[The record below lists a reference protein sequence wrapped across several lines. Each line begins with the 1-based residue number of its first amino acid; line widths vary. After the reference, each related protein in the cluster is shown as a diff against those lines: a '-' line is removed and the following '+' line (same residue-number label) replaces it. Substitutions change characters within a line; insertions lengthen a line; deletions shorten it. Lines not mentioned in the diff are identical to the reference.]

1 MRSKSRETLLIEFLI
16 RTAWIVTLATIAI
29 TEMFSQKPAFGAE
42 AVAFNTFD
50 VETTK
55 GKVTAANSGR
65 DQMMVKF
72 NGKAIE
78 ITMVGMEKA
87 GPKISD
93 QFASLVL
100 MAYDAGTHKEFDK
113 AYKIWLEEC
122 GCNRQDARV
131 NKEYF
136 RKAWWVRG
144 QLKKVLPAPVI
155 DELGLRLSKVQGGS
169 ITQR

>member
-1 MRSKSRETLLIEFLI
+1 MRSKSRETLFIEFLI
-16 RTAWIVTLATIAI
+16 RTAWIVTLTTIAI
-29 TEMFSQKPAFGAE
+29 AEIFSQKPAFGAE
-42 AVAFNTFD
+42 SIAFNTFE

-55 GKVTAANSGR
+55 GKVTAAISGR
-65 DQMMVKF
+65 DEMMVKF

-78 ITMVGMEKA
+78 ITMVGMEQA
-87 GPKISD
+87 GPRISD

-100 MAYDAGTHKEFDK
+100 MAYDAGTHKEFDR
-113 AYKIWLEEC
+113 AYQIWLEEC
-122 GCNRQDARV
+122 GCGRQDAIV

-155 DELGLRLSKVQGGS
+155 DELGLRLSKIQDGS